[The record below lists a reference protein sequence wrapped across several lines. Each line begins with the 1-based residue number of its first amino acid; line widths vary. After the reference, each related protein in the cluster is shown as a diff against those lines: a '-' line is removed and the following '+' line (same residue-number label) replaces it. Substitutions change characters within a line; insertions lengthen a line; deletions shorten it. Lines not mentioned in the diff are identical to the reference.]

1 MEFSQNCNLND
12 VFLIKDDFDVNNERI
27 IKTVENKKIENKN
40 SNYHLTLPPIISNKN
55 NHHKIVVL
63 KRKKNNSFNEN
74 EEKSLILTGIDYV
87 KEKNENSNENEK
99 NSNENEKN
107 SNEKNENEK
116 NEKNSNENEKNENK
130 KNSNEN
136 EKIIKKNNFSN
147 LIDLKELLNDEEK
160 LEIEKIEEKK
170 FKEHFLNDN
179 NNIQKNKIENEK
191 YKLKKIEKNKQ
202 KLLNK
207 LLEEKNKKNLELK
220 NNLIHSIELKK
231 RCNCLKE
238 FYFQNNKKN
247 MKFEKKKLKNVKN
260 NLSKIFDFMRKNAD
274 QQFNEL
280 INSMEINTYF

>member
-27 IKTVENKKIENKN
+27 KTVENKKIENKN
-40 SNYHLTLPPIISNKN
+40 SNNNHLTLPPIISNKN

-63 KRKKNNSFNEN
+63 KRKKNKSFNEN
-74 EEKSLILTGIDYV
+74 DEKSLILTGIDYV
-87 KEKNENSNENEK
+87 KEKNENNENEK

-107 SNEKNENEK
+107 SNEKNE
-116 NEKNSNENEKNENK
+116 

-170 FKEHFLNDN
+170 FKEQFLNDN

-191 YKLKKIEKNKQ
+191 YKLKKMEKNKQ

-238 FYFQNNKKN
+238 FYFENNKKS
-247 MKFEKKKLKNVKN
+247 MKIERKKLKNVKN
-260 NLSKIFDFMRKNAD
+260 NLSKIFDFMRKNAN
-274 QQFNEL
+274 QQFNE
-280 INSMEINTYF
+280 FQWK